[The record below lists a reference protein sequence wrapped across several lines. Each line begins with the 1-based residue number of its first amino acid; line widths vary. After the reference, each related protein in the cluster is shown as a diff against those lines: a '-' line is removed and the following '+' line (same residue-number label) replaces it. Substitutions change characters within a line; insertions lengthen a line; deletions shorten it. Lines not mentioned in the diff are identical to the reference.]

1 MFAQQTGQILLQWL
15 SHFPPAAWNSCR
27 PLSPQERW
35 GGATS
40 SDVEFCNFI
49 RCKSFIRR
57 LWSVE
62 LCCILSQAP
71 SKVEQAV
78 GWFGLLHKNVS
89 CTDSC
94 WVNWAWGRCVVISAT
109 VQGKISCIRSKI
121 LCNDSPYLFFL
132 QVTTTSRKGKE
143 GFLSPLSS
151 MRPQAKSPMH
161 LPTSSLDCYRNT
173 ICITVFSDP

>member
-15 SHFPPAAWNSCR
+15 SHFPPATWNSCR

-71 SKVEQAV
+71 SKVDRLLA
-78 GWFGLLHKNVS
+78 GLVCYTRTSPALIPAGLTEHGGGVWSSQPLCKEKFPVS
-89 CTDSC
+89 GPKYSAMPHHIYFSCRSPPPPEKEKKGFYPHCPPWGLKPRAQCTFPPP
-94 WVNWAWGRCVVISAT
+94 AWI
-109 VQGKISCIRSKI
+109 
-121 LCNDSPYLFFL
+121 
-132 QVTTTSRKGKE
+132 VTE
-143 GFLSPLSS
+143 IQF
-151 MRPQAKSPMH
+151 
-161 LPTSSLDCYRNT
+161 
-173 ICITVFSDP
+173 V